1 MSWLSGLVFG
11 KKEQA
16 KKKVYAPCLLRLE
29 ELEITV
35 TRKAIKHLHLRI
47 APTTEVK
54 VSAPWRLTDEQIIQ
68 SLKPRLEWIKEK
80 QAALQQRP
88 VTQAKSF
95 TTGEP
100 HVFLGRT
107 YALVV
112 VESSAKS
119 AKVVL
124 NEEETQLY
132 LYVPH
137 QATVELKAKALDA
150 FYRQELKSLIPPL
163 LAKWQPIMNVQVLDW
178 GVKAMKTR
186 WGTCNTRDKRVWL
199 SLMLA
204 KMPVECIEYVMVHE
218 LVHLLERNHTPRFH
232 ALMTQFLPNWPA
244 LQQQLNQSA
253 RKEASL

>member
-1 MSWLSGLVFG
+1 MSWLNWLTPRKKLSKTKCVAQESQLLMSGLSI
-11 KKEQA
+11 Q
-16 KKKVYAPCLLRLE
+16 
-29 ELEITV
+29 V

-47 APTTEVK
+47 ADTAEVK
-54 VSAPWRLTDEQIIQ
+54 VSAPWQLTDEQIIQ
-68 SLKPRLEWIKEK
+68 SLKPRLDWIKEK
-80 QAALQQRP
+80 QTSLQQRP
-88 VTQAKSF
+88 VSQAKSF

-100 HVFLGRT
+100 HVFFGRT

-112 VESSAKS
+112 VESSANRVR
-119 AKVVL
+119 VVL
-124 NEEETQLY
+124 NEDEAQLY

-150 FYRQELKSLIPPL
+150 FYRHELKSLIPPL
-163 LAKWQPIMNVQVLDW
+163 LAKWQPMMGVEALDW

-232 ALMTQFLPNWPA
+232 ALMTQFLPEWPN
-244 LQQQLNQSA
+244 LHKKLNESA